1 MASIGSIALVLA
13 LIASVYSAIAH
24 AISGRHRTATVSA
37 RISLLSVCGLVSIST
52 FILLLAL
59 VTHNF
64 RLEYVASYT
73 SRSLP
78 LPYLISALWAGNDG
92 SLLFWAWLLAVF
104 AAIAMLPRRST
115 GGELVPY
122 ASAIVMAVE
131 AFFLILILAT
141 SNPFSE
147 LPAVPADGR
156 GLNPLLENIGM
167 ILHPPALLA
176 GYIGLTI
183 PFAFALAALI
193 LRQQDTDWL
202 VPVRTW
208 AFLSWLFLGA
218 GNIIGAWWA
227 YVELGWGGYWVWD
240 PVENAG
246 LMPWLVSTAFF
257 HSIMMQRRRG
267 MFKVWNLM
275 LIVLA
280 FNLTIFG
287 TFLTR
292 SGILSSLHTFGESA
306 MTPFFISFLFVSFF
320 GTIILL
326 YLRRNSFKDE
336 AEVGSLA
343 SREFTFQ
350 LNNLLLIGSVIVI
363 FFGTVFPAI
372 SEAVRGVKI
381 EVGEAFFNQVAGPVL
396 LAILLL
402 IGVCTIIGWRV
413 SSNRDLAR
421 SLLWALAAGAVT
433 ASALFVFG
441 IRVWY
446 AIAAFAICTFVFFGV
461 VYQWARETITRQ
473 RARGENG
480 ISAFRELFR
489 TNRPRYGGYIVH
501 IAMVVMAIGVIGSSA
516 FTDEK
521 EAGLKPG
528 QSITLDK
535 YTLTYDALSMDESG
549 DKFVVSAAVSVA
561 SGGKLLGQITP
572 EISFHRSFEQPV
584 AEVAIRSTPLED
596 LYVILAGW
604 DKEGT
609 IALKVVI
616 NPLVSWIWTGGG
628 ILIAGGLIALWPGRR
643 KAAKPDE
650 AA

>member
-1 MASIGSIALVLA
+1 MASVGSVALILA

-24 AISGRHRTATVSA
+24 TAGGRRGTASA
-37 RISLLSVCGLVSIST
+37 GARLSLVAVCGLVSVST
-52 FILLLAL
+52 FILLFAL
-59 VTHNF
+59 ITHNF

-104 AAIAMLPRRST
+104 AAIAVLPKRTT
-115 GGELVPY
+115 GRELVPY
-122 ASAIVMAVE
+122 ASAIIMAVE

-141 SNPFSE
+141 SNPFAE

-183 PFAFALAALI
+183 PFAFAIAALI
-193 LRQQDTDWL
+193 RQEGTDWL
-202 VPVRTW
+202 APARTW
-208 AFLSWLFLGA
+208 VLLSWLFLGT

-227 YVELGWGGYWVWD
+227 YVELGWGGYWAWD

-246 LMPWLVSTAFF
+246 LMPWLAATAFF

-267 MFKVWNLM
+267 MFKVWNLT

-280 FNLTIFG
+280 FNLAIFG

-292 SGILSSLHTFGESA
+292 SGVLSSLHTFGESS
-306 MTPFFISFLFVSFF
+306 MVPFFVTFLFVSFF
-320 GTIILL
+320 GPMALL
-326 YLRRNSFKDE
+326 YLRRRGLKDE
-336 AEVGSLA
+336 TEVESLA

-350 LNNLLLIGSVIVI
+350 LNNLLLIGSVAVI

-381 EVGEAFFNQVAGPVL
+381 EVGRAFFNQVDGPVL
-396 LAILLL
+396 LATLLL
-402 IGVCTIIGWRV
+402 IGVCTLIGWRV
-413 SSNRDLAR
+413 SSTRELAR
-421 SLLWALAAGAVT
+421 NLLYALAAGAAT
-433 ASALFVFG
+433 AAVLFVFG
-441 IRVWY
+441 IRQWY
-446 AIAAFAICTFVFFGV
+446 AVAAFAICAFVLFGV
-461 VYQWARETITRQ
+461 IYQWASENMARQ
-473 RARGENG
+473 RTRGEKG
-480 ISAFRELFR
+480 VRVFWELVR
-489 TNRPRYGGYIVH
+489 TNRPRYGGYLVH

-516 FTDEK
+516 FTTEK

-528 QSITLDK
+528 QSITIDK
-535 YTLTYDALSMDESG
+535 YTLTYDTISMGDAG
-549 DKFVVSAAVSVA
+549 DKFVVRAAVSVV
-561 SGGKLLGQITP
+561 SGGKLIGVVTP
-572 EISFHRSFEQPV
+572 EMYFHRSFEQPV
-584 AEVAIRSTPLED
+584 TEVAIRSTPLED

-604 DKEGT
+604 DRDGT
-609 IALKVVI
+609 AALKVVI
-616 NPLVSWIWTGGG
+616 NPLVSWIWAGGG
-628 ILIAGGLIALWPGRR
+628 ILISGGLIAFWPGRR
-643 KAAKPDE
+643 KDPDSNGAA
-650 AA
+650 